1 MFPSGPGLCVEMNY
15 VQFSI
20 GLEKIGTVK
29 SLDFLMEFKNSET
42 TIQGIFSQIVIS
54 VTELV

>member
-1 MFPSGPGLCVEMNY
+1 MFPSGPDLCVEMKY